1 MIFENCFVYLFE
13 CFIILCILIIIF
25 EILKKQISYFNNIL
39 YEISIIE
46 DKINI
51 FLLLCVKL
59 STLLL

>member
-1 MIFENCFVYLFE
+1 MIFENCFVYFFE

-59 STLLL
+59 NILC

>member
-1 MIFENCFVYLFE
+1 MIFENCFVYFFE

>member
-1 MIFENCFVYLFE
+1 MIFENCFVYFFE

-59 STLLL
+59 STLC

>member
-59 STLLL
+59 STLC